1 MNTFFADGIPTTET
15 LKSLVIKILQKSLP
29 GDRRQPNQRISIKKL
44 WIKNVQKKCEKEL
57 DLEPKSLKPF
67 REFIK
72 QEIKTFLKNQIKYQ
86 EEESK
91 YFTSDDEYEYDLP
104 NPRVRLPS
112 CIIWLDH
119 D

>member
-1 MNTFFADGIPTTET
+1 MTSVADHLPTTKT
-15 LKSLVIKILQKSLP
+15 LKSLVIKILNKSVP
-29 GDRRQPNQRISIKKL
+29 GDIRQPNQQISIKKL
-44 WIKNVQKKCEKEL
+44 WIKNVQKTCEKKL
-57 DLEPKSLKPF
+57 HLKPKSLKPF

-72 QEIKTFLKNQIKYQ
+72 QEIRTFLKNQIKYQ

-104 NPRVRLPS
+104 NPQVRLPT

-119 D
+119 E

>member
-72 QEIKTFLKNQIKYQ
+72 QEIKTFLKNQIKY
-86 EEESK
+86 
-91 YFTSDDEYEYDLP
+91 
-104 NPRVRLPS
+104 
-112 CIIWLDH
+112 
-119 D
+119 